1 MNVQLM
7 SNIAESERAD
17 EKYIKCLVGD
27 PEGKRKLARTGKS
40 RENKLYGMKCVYYF
54 STWSVSQYLA
64 SMIAQFLNNE
74 LSQFWEKSPVV

>member
-54 STWSVSQYLA
+54 ST
-64 SMIAQFLNNE
+64 
-74 LSQFWEKSPVV
+74 